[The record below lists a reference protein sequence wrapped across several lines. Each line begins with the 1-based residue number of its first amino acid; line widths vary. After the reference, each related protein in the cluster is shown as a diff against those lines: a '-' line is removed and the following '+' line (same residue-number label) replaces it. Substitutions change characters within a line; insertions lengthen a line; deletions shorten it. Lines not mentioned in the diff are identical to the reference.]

1 MKLSKRLLTT
11 CVLLAS
17 LPTAQAAAEIGGF
30 EFSANVALTSDYV
43 FRGFTQTDEGWAIQ
57 GGFDINHGS
66 GFSVGVWGS
75 NVKFLEDATVE
86 PENRADIEIDLYVG
100 YGNELD
106 SGISYD
112 LTALYYMY
120 PGVDSDLNYEYSE
133 FHLGVGYSL
142 PVGTEFG
149 LSYDYAPEWF
159 GETGKAHAYA
169 FNIGHSLSSGLGFGA
184 SVGQQI
190 FDENDKVGLDD
201 YVYYGASISYSVA
214 GFDLSL
220 NFSDTDLDN
229 VKDVADE
236 RVFFMLS
243 KSF

>member
-1 MKLSKRLLTT
+1 MKLSKTLLTT
-11 CVLLAS
+11 SVLLAS
-17 LPTAQAAAEIGGF
+17 LPTAQAAAEMGDF

-66 GFSVGVWGS
+66 GFYVGAWGS
-75 NVKFLEDATVE
+75 NVKFLEDDTVA
-86 PENRADIEIDLYVG
+86 PEDRADTEIDLYVG

-106 SGISYD
+106 SGLSYD
-112 LTALYYMY
+112 ISALQYIY
-120 PGVDSDLNYEYSE
+120 PGAGSDLNYDFSE

-149 LSYDYAPEWF
+149 LSYDYSPEWF
-159 GETGKAHAYA
+159 GETGKAQHYA
-169 FNIGHSLSSGLGFGA
+169 FNIGHSLSNGLGFGA
-184 SVGQQI
+184 FVGQQT
-190 FDENDKVGLDD
+190 FDENDKAGED
-201 YVYYGASISYSVA
+201 YVYYGASISYGVADFEFSV
-214 GFDLSL
+214 

-243 KSF
+243 RSF